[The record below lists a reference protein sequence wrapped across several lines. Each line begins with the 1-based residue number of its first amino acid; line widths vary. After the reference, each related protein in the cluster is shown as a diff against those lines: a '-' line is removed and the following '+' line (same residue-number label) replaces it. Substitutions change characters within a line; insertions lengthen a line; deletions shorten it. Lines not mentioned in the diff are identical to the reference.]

1 VTERSAND
9 MKNLSLAS
17 RTYVAFGAAV
27 VLLAVSGWISYR
39 TTRSSMASA
48 AWVDHTY
55 EVLAEL
61 GSLRATVTDAQSA
74 RRGFVLTGDAA
85 SFRQFEDA
93 AAAAAA
99 KLDRLRYLTLDNPV
113 QVRQIADLRPVI
125 TMRLAQMRQTM
136 VERRA
141 NGFDA
146 TRQAEL
152 TEQGRPVQR
161 RVNDGISHMEQEEKD
176 LLRGRQGTAGRS
188 QTMTL
193 AAISGSSILAVL
205 IVILAMQRIRADLQ
219 RRLDAERQV
228 LEANGLMR
236 AVFDASTETSIIAT
250 DSQGLITVFN
260 SGAEKMLGY
269 SAEEMIGRQ
278 TPAVLSAPPEAAE
291 TSAGHIAELNG
302 FESVIEKV
310 RQQGRQVGER
320 IYVRKD
326 GSRVPVRLAVTAT
339 HGENQEVSG
348 FLGVGVDMTEA
359 RRAERAIRE
368 GEARFRLLLDSAA
381 EAIYGIDQQGLCTF
395 CNKACVRMLGYQNAA
410 DLLRHNMHNL
420 IHTWHADGSPY
431 LEKDCPIRATLQAG
445 ESVHRDSEVLWRAN
459 GSSFPVE
466 YWAYPMMR
474 DGKMLGAVVTFLDIT
489 ERRENERMKNEF
501 VSIVSHELRTP
512 LTSIRG
518 ALGLLAGGLLRTQ
531 PEKQQRMLDIAI
543 TNTDRLVRL
552 INDILDIERM
562 ESGKTVLRSEV
573 CDAGQLMSLAAET
586 MQAMAGKAQVRIEAT
601 PQAISFRADPDRILQ
616 VLSNLLSN
624 AIKFSPPDGLVSL
637 SASPSEG
644 QVVFEVRDQGRGIP
658 ADKLETIFERF
669 QQVDASDAREK
680 GGTGLGL
687 PICRAIAQQH
697 GGRIWAMS
705 VVGAGSCFF
714 LSLPMETRITEA
726 VAPVKAPVRTVLVC
740 DDEEANRS
748 AIAALLEQRGYRTI
762 LAASG
767 SDAVALALA
776 NRPDA
781 VLLDLVMPGMDGWQT
796 LQRLKEHSET
806 RDIPILIL
814 EVAPGPDPAVA
825 TSVER
830 IPKPLDEEKLLEW
843 LGRAARSHQATRVL
857 IVEDD
862 ADLARVLVGL
872 FERRG
877 IQVFHAGSGKEAIEL
892 SDRVEPD
899 LLVLDLGLPEGDGF
913 SVVEG
918 LRRNHKLRSVPLVI
932 YTAREDLSTE
942 EREKLRLGNTQF
954 ITKSRLSLPEFEQ
967 GICRLLDALC
977 KERKGGNGSDATIHG
992 S

>member
-1 VTERSAND
+1 

-27 VLLAVSGWISYR
+27 VLLALSGWISYR

-74 RRGFVLTGDAA
+74 RRGFVLTGDDA
-85 SFRQFEDA
+85 SYRQFEDA
-93 AAAAAA
+93 AAAASA
-99 KLDRLRYLTLDNPV
+99 KLDRLRYLTADNPV
-113 QVRQIADLRPVI
+113 QIRQIAELRPVI
-125 TMRLAQMRQTM
+125 SMRLAQMRQTIE
-136 VERRA
+136 ERRA
-141 NGFDA
+141 KGFDA
-146 TRQAEL
+146 ARQAEL

-161 RVNDGISHMEQEEKD
+161 RVNEGISRMEQEEKD

-188 QTMTL
+188 QTTAL
-193 AAISGSSILAVL
+193 AVISGSSILALL
-205 IVILAMQRIRADLQ
+205 IVILAMQRIRVDLQ
-219 RRLDAERQV
+219 RRLEAERQV

-250 DSQGLITVFN
+250 DAQGLITVFN

-278 TPAVLSAPPEAAE
+278 TPAILSAPPERAE
-291 TSAGHIAELNG
+291 PESEIGSIGSREMGG
-302 FESVIEKV
+302 FEAVIKKV
-310 RQQGRQVGER
+310 RQGGREVGER
-320 IYVRKD
+320 TYLRKD
-326 GSRVPVRLAVTAT
+326 GSRVPVRLAVTALRDG
-339 HGENQEVSG
+339 HQEVSG
-348 FLGVGVDMTEA
+348 FLGVAVDISEA
-359 RRAERAIRE
+359 RA
-368 GEARFRLLLDSAA
+368 
-381 EAIYGIDQQGLCTF
+381 
-395 CNKACVRMLGYQNAA
+395 
-410 DLLRHNMHNL
+410 
-420 IHTWHADGSPY
+420 
-431 LEKDCPIRATLQAG
+431 
-445 ESVHRDSEVLWRAN
+445 
-459 GSSFPVE
+459 
-466 YWAYPMMR
+466 
-474 DGKMLGAVVTFLDIT
+474 
-489 ERRENERMKNEF
+489 NERMKNEF

-518 ALGLLAGGLLRTQ
+518 ALGLLAGGLLREQ

-562 ESGKTVLRSEV
+562 ESGKTVLRNEL

-586 MQAMAGKAQVRIEAT
+586 MQAMAAKAQVRLEVS

-637 SASPSEG
+637 SAAPSEG
-644 QVVFEVRDQGRGIP
+644 QVLFEVRDQGRGIP
-658 ADKLETIFERF
+658 TDKLEKIFERF

-705 VVGAGSCFF
+705 MVGAGSCFF

-726 VAPVKAPVRTVLVC
+726 VPPVKAPVRTVLVC
-740 DDEEANRS
+740 DDEESNRS
-748 AIAALLEQRGYRTI
+748 AIATLLEQRGYRTI

-767 SDAVALALA
+767 ADAVELALA

-781 VLLDLVMPGMDGWQT
+781 VLLDLVMPGMDGWET
-796 LQRLKEHSET
+796 LQRLKERAET

-814 EVAPGPDPAVA
+814 EVAPGPEPVGA

-862 ADLARVLVGL
+862 LDLARVLVGL

-877 IQVFHAGSGKEAIEL
+877 IQVFHAGSGKEAIDW

-899 LLVLDLGLPEGDGF
+899 LVVLDLGLPEGDGF

-918 LRRNHKLRSVPLVI
+918 LRRNHKLRAVPLVI
-932 YTAREDLSTE
+932 YTAREDLSPA
-942 EREKLRLGNTQF
+942 EREKLRLGHTQF

-977 KERKGGNGSDATIHG
+977 KERNEERSKETSSNGSEATAHG